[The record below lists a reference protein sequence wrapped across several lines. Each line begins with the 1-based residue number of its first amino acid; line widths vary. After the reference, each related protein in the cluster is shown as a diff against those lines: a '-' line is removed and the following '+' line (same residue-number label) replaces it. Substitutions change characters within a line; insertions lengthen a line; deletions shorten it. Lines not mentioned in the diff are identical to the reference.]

1 MLTKKQVIESFKD
14 LPEEIS
20 ADDLIER
27 ILFLREIEKSME
39 EAVEGKVT
47 PHAQVKSEARKWTKK

>member
-1 MLTKKQVIESFKD
+1 MLTKTQVTESFKD

-27 ILFLREIEKSME
+27 ILFIQRIERGLDQVKS
-39 EAVEGKVT
+39 GQVT
-47 PHAQVKSEARKWTKK
+47 PHEQVKREAREWIKK

>member
-1 MLTKKQVIESFKD
+1 MLTKTQVIESFKD

-39 EAVEGKVT
+39 EAGQGKVT
-47 PHAQVKSEARKWTKK
+47 SHEQIKREAREWIKK